1 MSEYEDEREVARRY
15 RDLPR
20 EEPPAALDVA
30 IRAAARARASRRGLR
45 HWYFPAAAA
54 AIVVLAVAVAWQV
67 ERNKP
72 EFVVATAP
80 AESKLRKERVA
91 PAPQS
96 VPEREEQAKPDR
108 KERAKPETKPE
119 PRAFARSKVQPA
131 REAPAEQAVPQPQ
144 ASDRLESANA
154 ARPASRAAG
163 VRADASAPRP
173 LGSLGL
179 DEAPEPWL
187 KRIAELRRQ
196 GKHDEADEALA
207 EFRKR
212 YPQYAIPQAMLEKVE
227 RK

>member
-1 MSEYEDEREVARRY
+1 MSEHDDEREVARRY
-15 RDLPR
+15 RELPR
-20 EEPPAALDVA
+20 EEPRPELDAA
-30 IRAAARARASRRGLR
+30 IRAAAGERASRRSVR
-45 HWYFPAAAA
+45 WYGPVAAAA
-54 AIVVLAVAVAWQV
+54 MLVLAVAVTWQV

-72 EFVVATAP
+72 EFVDATGP
-80 AESKLRKERVA
+80 TESKLSKEQA
-91 PAPQS
+91 AAAPQS
-96 VPEREEQAKPDR
+96 VPER
-108 KERAKPETKPE
+108 KEAKPE

-131 REAPAEQAVPQPQ
+131 PEAPSEQAGPQPQ
-144 ASDRLESANA
+144 ASDRVEAANA
-154 ARPASRAAG
+154 ARPAPRAAG
-163 VRADASAPRP
+163 VRADAAAPRP

-212 YPQYAIPQAMLEKVE
+212 YPQYIIPPATLEKVE